1 MPEFTGERVIPG
13 LVDVDLFNEHV
24 SRYKFAARLLREGTK
39 VLDLGCGTGYGTA
52 ELAAAGSIVGADVS
66 AEAVA
71 YARAHYER
79 DGVTFLEAS
88 CDALPLPDHQFD
100 LITAFEVIEHLD
112 NWRGLL
118 AEARRLLRSGGRFVV
133 STPNKAYYAETRG
146 ATGPNPFHTHEFEY
160 VEFATALGEFFPQVR
175 IWTQNHTAAIVFA
188 PDTASGASL
197 NAGGNRN
204 HEGANFF
211 VAVCSDAPGLPE
223 DVFAW
228 IPDSANLLKD
238 RETHIAK
245 LEDELLRKDL
255 WLKQALEAHSGLQKA
270 HEATLEELK
279 TRNRWAE
286 KLNEDIAERD
296 ALVVALHSEAKE
308 QLAWVRQLEE
318 RISWLENDIR
328 AAQARETALEADLAA
343 RTGWAQDLE
352 LQLAEKIA
360 HLGILLP
367 EYEQLTETV
376 AASGAVINGL
386 NAEIGTLQATL
397 SQLQA
402 ERMMMAE
409 SRWLRLGRALHVGP
423 DLRTATPP
431 Q

>member
-24 SRYKFAARLLREGTK
+24 SRYKFAARLLREGAA
-39 VLDLGCGTGYGTA
+39 VLDLGCGTGYGTGD
-52 ELAAAGSIVGADVS
+52 LTAAASIVGADIS
-66 AEAVA
+66 AEAVN
-71 YARAHYER
+71 YARANYGRE
-79 DGVTFLEAS
+79 GVTFLEAS

-118 AEARRLLRSGGRFVV
+118 AEARRLLRPGGQFVV

-160 VEFATALGEFFPQVR
+160 GEFETALCEYFPQVR
-175 IWTQNHTAAIVFA
+175 IWTQNHAAAIVFA
-188 PDTASGASL
+188 PANPVGAKL
-197 NAGGNRN
+197 NAGGSRN
-204 HEGANFF
+204 PEDAHFY
-211 VAVCSDAPGLPE
+211 VAVCSDAPGLPA

-228 IPDSANLLKD
+228 VPDSANLLKD

-245 LEDELLRKDL
+245 LEGELDRKDS

-286 KLNEDIAERD
+286 KLNADIAERD
-296 ALVVALHSEAKE
+296 ALVMSLHSEAKE
-308 QLAWVRQLEE
+308 QLTWVRQLEE
-318 RISWLENDIR
+318 RISGLENDTR
-328 AAQARETALEADLAA
+328 AMQTREAALEADLAA

-352 LQLAEKIA
+352 RQLAEKIA

-376 AASGAVINGL
+376 AASGAVIHGL
-386 NAEIGTLQATL
+386 NAEIGTLRAAI

-402 ERMMMAE
+402 ERAMMAD
-409 SRWLRLGRALHVGP
+409 SRWLRLGRTLHVGP